1 MSLDRD
7 PHRSPQTLLEVRNL
21 HTWFRADGETV
32 RAVDGVSFHI
42 DAGETFCLVGESGS
56 GKSVS
61 ALSVIG
67 LLPADLT
74 ERCDGEILFRLD
86 PQAGAAPRDLLR
98 LPEEELMQV
107 RGGHIAMI
115 FQEPMTSLNPV
126 FTVGDQI
133 VEAIRLARPGVGY
146 EEAQRQ
152 AIEALAEVRIEHPE
166 LRVDEYP
173 HRLSGGQRQRVMIA
187 MAIAC
192 RPELL
197 IADEPTTALDVTV
210 QAEIL
215 DLMQELKRR
224 RGMSLFF
231 ITHDFGVV
239 AQIADRV
246 AVMREGRIVETG
258 SLEDVLERP
267 AHEYT
272 RQLLAAVPENLARTS
287 RRHSAG
293 SAKAPGIAGVPPASG
308 PQAHNVRGGP
318 VAHDGSCG
326 RDARDP
332 GKTTRPQEN
341 RAFQGMTAS
350 LPGLVRLEGLEV
362 HFPIRQGVLK
372 RTVGHVRAVDGVDL
386 RIERGQILALVGESG
401 CGKTTLGRAV
411 LRLVEPTAGQVHFDG
426 RELTGL
432 GRRDMRP
439 MRRRLQFVFQD
450 PASSLNP
457 RLTVATALTE
467 PMAAHGIGDN
477 LEERLETAARTLDE
491 VQLAREHLW
500 RYPHELSGGQRQ
512 RIGIA
517 RALCLRPDFVVCDEV
532 TSALDVSVQAEVLQL
547 LLDLR
552 RERALTLLFI
562 THDIGVVEYLSD
574 TTAVMHEGRSRA
586 GSDTALQRAGAPLHP
601 PERRCRVC
609 RRRRTGGCDCHLLPV
624 HDCGR
629 RRGCDSKNRTPTP
642 AGSSAADTAADAL
655 ATNQDPRPARRA
667 AVWIAGGRE
676 VPGDGDRVA
685 GGQAISYLFTIADA
699 DADAIRR
706 TAEPTSTIWTGTWWC
721 ASRTNSSST
730 CSRPPAG
737 SSTRRRGT

>member
-1 MSLDRD
+1 MS
-7 PHRSPQTLLEVRNL
+7 PAPTRSAQTLLEVRNL
-21 HTWFRADGETV
+21 RTWFRADGETV
-32 RAVDGVSFHI
+32 RAVDGASFHI
-42 DAGETFCLVGESGS
+42 EAGETFCLVGESGS

-74 ERCDGEILFRLD
+74 ERCDGEVMFRLD
-86 PQAGAAPRDLLR
+86 RQADAPPQDLLR
-98 LPEEELMQV
+98 LPEDELVQV

-126 FTVGDQI
+126 FTVGEQI
-133 VEAIRLARPGVGY
+133 VEAIRLARPGLGY
-146 EEAQRQ
+146 EEARRR
-152 AIEALAEVRIEHPE
+152 AIEALAEVQIERPE

-192 RPELL
+192 QPELL

-215 DLMQELKRR
+215 SLMQDLQRR

-258 SLEDVLERP
+258 TLDEVLERP
-267 AHEYT
+267 AHAYT

-287 RRHSAG
+287 RRQPSAG
-293 SAKAPGIAGVPPASG
+293 AA
-308 PQAHNVRGGP
+308 PQAP
-318 VAHDGSCG
+318 ATATDLS
-326 RDARDP
+326 DATP
-332 GKTTRPQEN
+332 
-341 RAFQGMTAS
+341 S
-350 LPGLVRLEGLEV
+350 LPELIRLAGLEV

-386 RIERGQILALVGESG
+386 RIHRGQILALVGESG

-411 LRLVEPTAGQVHFDG
+411 LRLVEPTGGRVHFDG
-426 RELTGL
+426 RDLTGL
-432 GRRDMRP
+432 TRREMRP

-467 PMAAHGIGDN
+467 PMTAHGIGAS
-477 LEERLETAARTLDE
+477 LEERLETAAQTLVE
-491 VQLAREHLW
+491 VQLTRDHLW

-532 TSALDVSVQAEVLQL
+532 TSALDVSVQAEVLEL

-552 RERALTLLFI
+552 HEHALTLLFI

-574 TTAVMHEGRSRA
+574 ATAVMHDGRIVEL
-586 GSDTALQRAGAPLHP
+586 GPTM
-601 PERRCRVC
+601 RVC
-609 RRRRTGGCDCHLLPV
+609 RAPEHPYTRRLI
-624 HDCGR
+624 
-629 RRGCDSKNRTPTP
+629 
-642 AGSSAADTAADAL
+642 
-655 ATNQDPRPARRA
+655 A
-667 AVWIAGGRE
+667 AVPRLPPGTSEGHTRP
-676 VPGDGDRVA
+676 VPPR
-685 GGQAISYLFTIADA
+685 
-699 DADAIRR
+699 
-706 TAEPTSTIWTGTWWC
+706 
-721 ASRTNSSST
+721 
-730 CSRPPAG
+730 
-737 SSTRRRGT
+737 